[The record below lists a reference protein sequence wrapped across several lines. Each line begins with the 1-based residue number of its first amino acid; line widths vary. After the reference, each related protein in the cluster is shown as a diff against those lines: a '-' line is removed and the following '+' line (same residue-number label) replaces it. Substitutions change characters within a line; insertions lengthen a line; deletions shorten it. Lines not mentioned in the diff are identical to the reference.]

1 MIIIAKDSL
10 NNTEVLND
18 SFQLMWRNGL
28 INSHILMQDGIHLW
42 SLYAFMPFQND
53 CFALSHFRIATF
65 SSYNFTNNMT
75 VPMELLYPKKLQNFN
90 KCPLYAA
97 VSIIDPLT
105 IIHNSSDGK
114 IEFHGIDIAIINQIS
129 KALNF
134 DIIYERSMDGAGHG
148 IIFPNGTV
156 TGNMQL
162 VYIFKQITVFFT

>member
-1 MIIIAKDSL
+1 
-10 NNTEVLND
+10 
-18 SFQLMWRNGL
+18 MWRNGL

-42 SLYAFMPFQND
+42 SLYAFMPFQKD

-65 SSYNFTNNMT
+65 SSYNFTINMT